1 MASRVCRGQPSKI
14 IERKNP
20 STDRKNGRVND
31 RGDRSQI
38 RSKSRT
44 FSPKRNLDA
53 NCEVPSRVSRCDPLP
68 FQQPVMPQW
77 TVQTSSLPKLNMTE
91 FAGEPLEWT
100 EWSRLFKAVIHNAPI
115 DDNAKLSHLK
125 TLLKGKVKAAIAGLG
140 YSGALY
146 HTAWD
151 TLVRDFGRPQAVV
164 NAQMKLIHMYSF
176 IKFTTRRQ

>member
-1 MASRVCRGQPSKI
+1 
-14 IERKNP
+14 
-20 STDRKNGRVND
+20 
-31 RGDRSQI
+31 
-38 RSKSRT
+38 
-44 FSPKRNLDA
+44 
-53 NCEVPSRVSRCDPLP
+53 
-68 FQQPVMPQW
+68 
-77 TVQTSSLPKLNMTE
+77 MTE

-125 TLLKGKVKAAIAGLG
+125 TLLKGKAKAAIAGLG

-151 TLVRDFGRPQAVV
+151 TLARDFGRPQAVV